1 MALNAAMLTF
11 WTQGYEGTAMSD
23 LTTAMGMSAPSVY
36 AAFGDKETLF
46 QKVVERYM
54 AGPGAYMRAA
64 LDQRTAEAL
73 AHTFLHS
80 AVEAVVGDHTPHGCL
95 VTQSALAVNPRS
107 ATVQKYL
114 TGLRENG
121 VKSLADRLQS
131 FSNADGLPPGS
142 DPSALARLLV
152 TVVQGLAIQAAS
164 GASREEL
171 RTVADQV
178 MLWWPRRADSR
189 NDPQGC

>member
-1 MALNAAMLTF
+1 MALNVAMLTF

-23 LTTAMGMSAPSVY
+23 LTAAMGMSAPSVY

-54 AGPGAYMRAA
+54 AGPGAYMQAA
-64 LDQRTAEAL
+64 LDQRTTEAL
-73 AHTFLHS
+73 ARTFLHS
-80 AVEAVVGDHTPHGCL
+80 AVEAVAGDDTPHGCL

-107 ATVQKYL
+107 VSVQKYL
-114 TGLRENG
+114 TALRENG
-121 VKSLADRLQS
+121 VKALTDRLQS
-131 FSNADGLPPGS
+131 FANAGDLPPGS

-152 TVVQGLAIQAAS
+152 TVVQGLSIQAAS
-164 GASREEL
+164 GAPREEL
-171 RTVADQV
+171 HTVADQM

-189 NDPQGC
+189 IDRQGC

>member
-1 MALNAAMLTF
+1 
-11 WTQGYEGTAMSD
+11 
-23 LTTAMGMSAPSVY
+23 MGVWPGWW
-36 AAFGDKETLF
+36 FIGDKETYF
-46 QKVVERYM
+46 QKVVERYT

-80 AVEAVVGDHTPHGCL
+80 AVEAVAGDHGCL

-107 ATVQKYL
+107 ATVQKYV
-114 TGLRENG
+114 TGLRKNG

-142 DPSALARLLV
+142 EPSAPW
-152 TVVQGLAIQAAS
+152 S
-164 GASREEL
+164 PSSKDSPSRPL
-171 RTVADQV
+171 RV
-178 MLWWPRRADSR
+178 RRARSCAR
-189 NDPQGC
+189 SPTR